1 MKTNRMVSI
10 VLMASLLFPV
20 PGLAQKAWQKVLGG
34 AVVGAAVVGSLAK
47 KKKNKSADETNAE
60 TTETASE
67 ADEVSA
73 SSRPERVTGLKIV
86 TNHPDLEIKLKRCQV
101 NGKTCVIDFIM
112 TNYGNDTE
120 ISLHGTGGLG
130 SGGTYKSTAF
140 DDEGNEYG
148 FAVQATNSGLG
159 LHVKVDILTDVSIK
173 CRIQIEGVA
182 SSATVFKRIMLATS
196 CRTLGLNENKPIMF
210 YNVPI
215 TREGDE

>member
-1 MKTNRMVSI
+1 MKTNRIVSI

-20 PGLAQKAWQKVLGG
+20 SGLAQKAWEEALGG
-34 AVVGAAVVGSLAK
+34 ALVGAAAIGALVGKNK
-47 KKKNKSADETNAE
+47 KGKSADEAKAE
-60 TTETASE
+60 ATETASE
-67 ADEVSA
+67 ADEISV

-112 TNYGNDTE
+112 TNYGNHTR
-120 ISLHGTGGLG
+120 INFWG
-130 SGGTYKSTAF
+130 SNSSDNSTAF
-140 DDEGNEYG
+140 DDEGNEYRI
-148 FAVQATNSGLG
+148 AVQATNSSLTYYAVG
-159 LHVKVDILTDVSIK
+159 VDILTDVPIK

-182 SSATVFKRIMLATS
+182 SSATVFKRIKLVAL
-196 CRTLGLNENKPIMF
+196 CDALGLERHKPIMF

>member
-1 MKTNRMVSI
+1 MKTNRIVSI

-20 PGLAQKAWQKVLGG
+20 SGLAQKAWEKVLGG
-34 AVVGAAVVGSLAK
+34 AVVGAAVIGSLAGK
-47 KKKNKSADETNAE
+47 KKKDKSADEVKAE
-60 TTETASE
+60 VVETASE

-101 NGKTCVIDFIM
+101 SGKTCVIDFVM
-112 TNYGNDTE
+112 TNYGNDTM
-120 ISLHGTGGLG
+120 ISLFG
-130 SGGTYKSTAF
+130 SSYGRNSTAF
-140 DDEGNEYG
+140 DDEGNEYRI
-148 FAVQATNSGLG
+148 AVQATNSSLSSYG
-159 LHVKVDILTDVSIK
+159 VDVDILTDVPIK

-182 SSATVFKRIMLATS
+182 SSATMFKRIMLAAI
-196 CRTLGLNENKPIMF
+196 CDALGLDSSKPIMF

>member
-1 MKTNRMVSI
+1 MKTNRIVSI

-20 PGLAQKAWQKVLGG
+20 SGLAQKAWEKVLGG
-34 AVVGAAVVGSLAK
+34 AVVGAAVIGSLAGK
-47 KKKNKSADETNAE
+47 KKKDKSADEVKAE
-60 TTETASE
+60 VVETASE

-101 NGKTCVIDFIM
+101 SGKTCVIDFVM
-112 TNYGNDTE
+112 TNYGNDTK
-120 ISLHGTGGLG
+120 IDLYG
-130 SGGTYKSTAF
+130 SSSSDNSTAF
-140 DDEGNEYG
+140 DDEGNEYE
-148 FAVQATNSGLG
+148 FAVQATNSGLTYNWINPE
-159 LHVKVDILTDVSIK
+159 ILTDVPIK

-182 SSATVFKRIMLATS
+182 SSATMFKRIMLAAR
-196 CRTLGLNENKPIMF
+196 CDALGLYSSKPIMF